1 MGSPFLVACAPRY
14 EPRQKIPAPV
24 EWCGLWLRC
33 QRRRGAVRRGLIK
46 RAATDQ
52 GRARPDHILELRF
65 QNLRAC
71 IRQRHQF
78 QWPEILW
85 HRQIRVS
92 EKKNPEQQDF
102 GRIDHA
108 LSPSATAREVSHP
121 TSRKARRC
129 TREKSER
136 VSDHRLTRSRTST
149 RFWSLR
155 GKNGHKKPVSRNFKT
170 ASRSLKTSNGRRP
183 YLCHC
188 ALAEKTGPVGD

>member
-1 MGSPFLVACAPRY
+1 MGR
-14 EPRQKIPAPV
+14 
-24 EWCGLWLRC
+24 
-33 QRRRGAVRRGLIK
+33 VRRSLLRSNGVVFGFYISGGAGLSGAASSRGPRRI
-46 RAATDQ
+46 RA
-52 GRARPDHILELRF
+52 GHARITFLSYVLE
-65 QNLRAC
+65 NLRAC
-71 IRQRHQF
+71 IRKRHQF

-129 TREKSER
+129 TREESER